1 VTFVG
6 KFKQLS
12 RVHAPKR
19 EFWGAFD
26 SVPLIEWLNRKGRP
40 AKDPVEQLIQLNGQL
55 GTPLRDVAGEI
66 RSLVGRYVRGAAV
79 AKAPSVGE
87 ITIYKWEVAWHVVG
101 RMHKAQGQALIR
113 LLHLAEQG
121 LLSHIRQCAWKECRL
136 WFFAKFEHQHFHS
149 GRCQQRAAKSSPEFL
164 EKHKNY
170 MKRLRRQKKLLEAR
184 ELERLKIKPQKRR
197 GK

>member
-1 VTFVG
+1 M
-6 KFKQLS
+6 
-12 RVHAPKR
+12 HATKR

-26 SVPLIEWLNRKGRP
+26 SVPLIEWLNRNGRP
-40 AKDPVEQLIQLNGQL
+40 AKDPVEQLIRLNGEL
-55 GTPLRDVAGEI
+55 RTPLRDVAGEI
-66 RSLVGRYVRGAAV
+66 RALVGRHVSKSKV

-87 ITIYKWEVAWHVVG
+87 ITIHKWEVSWHVVG

-149 GRCQQRAAKSSPEFL
+149 GRCQQRSAKSTPEFL
-164 EKHKNY
+164 TKHKNY
-170 MKRLRRQKKLLEAR
+170 MRRLRRQMKLREAK
-184 ELERLKIKPQKRR
+184 ELELSKTKSTKKRP
-197 GK
+197 K